1 MHRFHIVSLCPDE
14 PSLFFLF
21 VLFNRRRGPGFAL
34 KGSRCLHGEEKSRRL
49 PERNSGMPSSSSLL
63 ACALK
68 LSINWA
74 QTHGQQVRSEVNART
89 ERKSE
94 GHLFIYARAR
104 RKKSDEE
111 MGR

>member
-49 PERNSGMPSSSSLL
+49 PERNALL
-63 ACALK
+63 LLLVGLRVETIDQLGANTRTTGAK
-68 LSINWA
+68 
-74 QTHGQQVRSEVNART
+74 RSERT
-89 ERKSE
+89 N
-94 GHLFIYARAR
+94 
-104 RKKSDEE
+104 
-111 MGR
+111 